1 MHPSHFLFCFAF
13 AFAFAFSR
21 GIDSLAV
28 SDWYVIGFFFW
39 CLFFGKQAL
48 ALMVDK
54 EEEEEG

>member
-28 SDWYVIGFFFW
+28 SDWYVIGFFLVSVFW
-39 CLFFGKQAL
+39 KTSARFDG
-48 ALMVDK
+48 
-54 EEEEEG
+54 G